1 MVNVPTAKITR
12 TRFGLV
18 SLRNIIVSFVHRG
31 EVMSLYDVSL
41 IRYPVVGFS
50 VANAINKSV
59 MDLLH
64 LPAALLCHRL
74 FM

>member
-1 MVNVPTAKITR
+1 
-12 TRFGLV
+12 
-18 SLRNIIVSFVHRG
+18 
-31 EVMSLYDVSL
+31 MSLYDVSL